1 MNDIDIIAL
10 LTRSGTYTLSLAV
23 FIITW
28 IVRKTV
34 ENIWPNLQKQ
44 GDANA
49 AKITYCTRM
58 SRWWNE
64 VLLYIIPV
72 AIGGLFGLCVNSTFL
87 FGDINQM
94 STKVTLGGVVG
105 WLASFM
111 YKVLRKVVKQR
122 LGVDILPGD
131 AEAVTVDPAPGTSP

>member
-1 MNDIDIIAL
+1 MSDIDIIAL
-10 LTRSGTYTLSLAV
+10 LTRSGTYVLALAV
-23 FIITW
+23 FIVTW
-28 IVRKTV
+28 IVRKTI
-34 ENIWPNLQKQ
+34 ENIWPSLQKQ

-49 AKITYCTRM
+49 TQITYLTRM

-64 VLLYIIPV
+64 VMLYEIPV
-72 AIGGLFGLCVNSTFL
+72 LIGGAFGFMHSGFL
-87 FGDINQM
+87 FGDITGL
-94 STKVTLGGVVG
+94 STKMTFGGVVG

-131 AEAVTVDPAPGTSP
+131 QMAVTADPPPGTGP